1 MKGKIQ
7 IGQRV
12 VDMVANAAS
21 PYLFKQVFHDDFL
34 LICRKMGEGSDQAI
48 ADALAVDTFQKM
60 GYIMSQQAI
69 GISIA
74 KMATYDDYLV
84 WLSMFE
90 PNDLIAAA
98 NDIASLYNGQEVQT
112 SVPKPEGE

>member
-1 MKGKIQ
+1 MKGTVQ

-21 PYLFKQVFHDDFL
+21 PYLFKQVFHEDFL
-34 LICRKMGEGSDQAI
+34 LLCRRMGEESEQAEADVI
-48 ADALAVDTFQKM
+48 ATDTFEKM
-60 GYIMSQQAI
+60 GYIMSQQAE
-69 GISIA
+69 GMA
-74 KMATYDDYLV
+74 KVKLATYEDYLI
-84 WLSMFE
+84 WLTQFE

-98 NDIASLYNGQEVQT
+98 NDIASLYIGQEVQT